1 MKVLVLEE
9 RIDAVLRSL
18 AELGTTQLID
28 MTENLESWEGTLEP
42 YDVPVEVINRCSSL
56 LSKVSTIYSK
66 IDPLFQPTEAEI
78 SEAPT
83 HTMPILRERSEEV
96 LNEVERRLS
105 GLETKLSAEE
115 ENWAKM
121 RENWAKISINLKDRQ
136 KLIDKL
142 GTLTGG
148 SDKILLV
155 KKLQDMEEQIEA
167 SKVHKRELSIIRVAA
182 ALEKQKIEME
192 KLISEIKPMFGKIR
206 EDLLSIQETTQRE
219 QLVVEAKSQFLR
231 TSKTIYFEAYVRSSH
246 IKEVVDIIKK
256 VSDGDCLVTDERPSP
271 EERIPT
277 TKKLA
282 PSYLIAFEKLVN
294 ASGYP
299 AVAEVNPI
307 SIMAI
312 TFPIIFGIMFADVG
326 QGLIF
331 IILGAILTFVKRKIK
346 LEEMGDIQRYAFTSS
361 ELFILMGV
369 SAIFF
374 GFLFGEFFGPSGVIH
389 PVSLGK
395 LGPFYFG
402 GFEPTQEPMK
412 MLRFSMFV
420 GVVHLSLGIILR
432 IINEVKKHQ
441 YKHIPTSICWL
452 WLLLGGLF
460 MWAYW
465 GGISSISMWFSEGV
479 LTLVGLVFLPL
490 ILIVLF
496 TGIVE
501 GFMAGIGF
509 GVEVFAETL
518 SHTLSYCRL
527 MALGLVHSVMNNL
540 FLVLGGV
547 EHGVFPLSSIP
558 IILIGTI
565 LVMTVEGLI
574 VFVHSLRLHWI
585 EWFSKFYSGEGTP
598 FKPFTYNTTKQ
609 MRE

>member
-66 IDPLFQPTEAEI
+66 IDSLFQPTEAEI
-78 SEAPT
+78 SDLPT
-83 HTMPILRERSEEV
+83 LTMPILTERSEDV

-115 ENWAKM
+115 ENWVKM

-148 SDKILLV
+148 SDKIFLV
-155 KKLQDMEEQIEA
+155 KKLQDMDEQIEA

-246 IKEVVDIIKK
+246 LNEVVDIIKK

-346 LEEMGDIQRYAFTSS
+346 LEEMGDIQRYVFTSS

-441 YKHIPTSICWL
+441 YKHIPISISWL

-501 GFMAGIGF
+501 GFMEGIGF

-598 FKPFTYNTTKQ
+598 FKPFTYNTIKQ
-609 MRE
+609 MKE

>member
-42 YDVPVEVINRCSSL
+42 YDVPVEVINRCSSI

-66 IDPLFQPTEAEI
+66 IDSLFQPKEAEI
-78 SEAPT
+78 SDLPT
-83 HTMPILRERSEEV
+83 LTIPILKERSEEV

-115 ENWAKM
+115 
-121 RENWAKISINLKDRQ
+121 ENWAKISINLKDRQ

-148 SDKILLV
+148 SDKILRE

-182 ALEKQKIEME
+182 SLEKQKIEMG

-246 IKEVVDIIKK
+246 LNEVVDIIKK

-294 ASGYP
+294 ASGIP
-299 AVAEVNPI
+299 SAREVNPI

-312 TFPIIFGIMFADVG
+312 TFPLLFGIMFADVG

-331 IILGAILTFVKRKIK
+331 IILGAILTLFKRKIK
-346 LEEMGDIQRYAFTSS
+346 LEEMGDMQRYAFTSS
-361 ELFILMGV
+361 ELFIFMGV
-369 SAIFF
+369 FAIFF

-389 PVSLGK
+389 PISLGK

-412 MLRFSMFV
+412 MMRFSMFV
-420 GVVHLSLGIILR
+420 GVVHLSLGLILR
-432 IINEVKKHQ
+432 VINEIKKHQ
-441 YKHIPTSICWL
+441 YKHVPIAISRL
-452 WLLLGGLF
+452 WLLLGGLI
-460 MWAYW
+460 MWTYW
-465 GGISSISMWFSEGV
+465 GGISNINIWFSEGA
-479 LTLVGLVFLPL
+479 LTFGGLVILPI

-496 TGIVE
+496 TGRIE
-501 GFMAGIGF
+501 GVTEGIGY

-565 LVMTVEGLI
+565 LVMIVEGLI

-585 EWFSKFYSGEGTP
+585 EWFSKFYSGEGIP
-598 FKPFTYNTTKQ
+598 FKPFIYNTTKQ